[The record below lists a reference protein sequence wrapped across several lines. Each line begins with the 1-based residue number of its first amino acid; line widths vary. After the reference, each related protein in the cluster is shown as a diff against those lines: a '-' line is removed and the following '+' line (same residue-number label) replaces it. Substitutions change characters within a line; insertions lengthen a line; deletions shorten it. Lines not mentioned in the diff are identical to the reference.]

1 MKKNQKS
8 KKYFGTDG
16 IRGKTNQSLI
26 NEKFLSELSIALSVF
41 FGKNKSLNRKI
52 IIGKDTRLSS
62 YMVES
67 IITGVMLSRG
77 WNCVSIGVIPTSA
90 ISRAIK
96 IGDFDFG
103 IMISASHNSF
113 EDNGIKIFNKKGE
126 KLTDNEEL
134 QLSLIHI

>member
-1 MKKNQKS
+1 MKKNQKL

-41 FGKNKSLNRKI
+41 LENKSLNRKI

-67 IITGVMLSRG
+67 IITGVMP
-77 WNCVSIGVIPTSA
+77 CQEV
-90 ISRAIK
+90 
-96 IGDFDFG
+96 G
-103 IMISASHNSF
+103 IV
-113 EDNGIKIFNKKGE
+113 
-126 KLTDNEEL
+126 LVL
-134 QLSLIHI
+134 V